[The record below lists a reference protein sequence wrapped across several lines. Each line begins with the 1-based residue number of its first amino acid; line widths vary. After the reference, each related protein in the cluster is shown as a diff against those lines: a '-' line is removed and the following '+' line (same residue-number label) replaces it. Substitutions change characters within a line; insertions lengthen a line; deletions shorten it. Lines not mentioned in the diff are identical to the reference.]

1 MRVSLF
7 MLLAV
12 MFLTIPHI
20 AGAQSAQERREAR
33 LEQQEAQRQ
42 AQQER
47 REAQRQAQQERREA
61 QRQAQQERR
70 EAQRQAQQERR
81 EAQRQAQQER
91 RQAQQN
97 RRPTPNNPVNV
108 PEIDAMSGSA
118 ALAALGG
125 ALLLMRERRRL

>member
-20 AGAQSAQERREAR
+20 AGAQSAQERREA
-33 LEQQEAQRQ
+33 QQQ

-47 REAQRQAQQERREA
+47 REAQQQARREA
-61 QRQAQQERR
+61 QQQARR
-70 EAQRQAQQERR
+70 EAQQQARR
-81 EAQRQAQQER
+81 E
-91 RQAQQN
+91 AQQN